1 MSKKQYWQGLEQI
14 NPTQTVTTNEANEF
28 RESLPF
34 EDTTGILDAQ
44 TPRRD
49 FLKYLGFSTAAA
61 MLAASCE
68 IPVRKAISWGIKPND
83 ITPGVPLMYASSFV
97 DAGEVVPVIVKTR
110 DARPIKIEGNKDGKI
125 MQGGTSA
132 RVQASVL
139 SLYDVARLKQP
150 TIAGKA
156 VESWADVD
164 AAVAKAMN
172 ATAGKAIYLVSS
184 TINSNT
190 DLELIAKF
198 TAKYPA
204 VKHIMYDAVSYSGL
218 LDAAASATGKR
229 AIPTFRF
236 DTAKT
241 IVSIGA
247 DFLGTWISPTEN
259 AKLYSKGRK
268 ISKTNLAMSKHYQ
281 IEGNMSITGGCADVR
296 VTARPSEYGKVA
308 VALLAALNGAAP
320 AFASKN
326 LNNVITKAAADLKA
340 GNGLVISGSNDK
352 ATQEVVFAINA
363 AIGAIGNTVNIAV
376 SNLSKKG
383 SDTDMNGFV
392 AALLSGGVGGVLFAD
407 CNPVYEMPNGAEI
420 AKAIK
425 ALPLSV
431 SFNDRNDETSQHCN
445 IVAPVNH
452 WLESWGAYEYRT
464 GYVSL
469 QQPTIN
475 QLFKT
480 RPMGESLLRWSGDA
494 TTSYADYFATSMKSK
509 LGGDAGFD
517 AALQLGVI
525 EPETMVTAGGY
536 TGNASAAIS
545 SITAMPAITGDEVVV
560 YQKVAI
566 GHGGVWSNN
575 PWLQEM
581 PDPISKCTWDNY
593 IAMSPKRAKELGAE
607 ETDINEVQTGEKIV
621 MSIVVGKQTMELPVA
636 VVPGMHD
643 NVIAVAVGYGRS
655 NGVGNAAKTDDFQGG
670 KNAYLLA
677 TNTAGNINYVQPAKI
692 TKTPKI
698 YSLAI
703 TQTHHSYEGRDTV
716 VKETTFAKYVKNPD
730 EIYDERMHE
739 LHHYITNFD
748 EAAEKLEGGEAHGA
762 HAAAAGAHAVAGAHA
777 KESTSEVVEAH
788 EVEGKKHG
796 EGIEGHDIQKLYS
809 KNGTLYPVYESLG
822 LKWGMS
828 IDLNS
833 CTGCGACSIAC
844 QAENNVSV
852 VGKKQVLKV
861 HDMHWLR
868 IDRYYTSTT
877 NQPFDSDTIQTMYM
891 PMMCQ
896 HCDNAPCENVCPVN
910 ASNHSSE
917 GVNQMAYNRCI
928 GTRYCANNCPFKVRR
943 FNWRDW
949 NGADSFAD
957 NLYEDG
963 RRDDINSDLT
973 RMVLNPDVTVR
984 GRGVIEK
991 CSMCAQRTQAAKT
1004 KAKQENRVLADGDA
1018 VSACAQ
1024 ACPTNAIVFGNVNDH
1039 ESEIYKVR
1047 NSNNKERLYYALEEL
1062 HILPN
1067 VNYLYKVRNT
1077 DLAGAPREEAEGAH
1091 QAEGHKEEKKEHA

>member
-1 MSKKQYWQGLEQI
+1 MSNKQYWQGLEQI
-14 NPTQTVTTNEANEF
+14 NPTKAVKTAEANEF
-28 RESLPF
+28 QESLPF

-83 ITPGVPLMYASSFV
+83 ITPGVPMMYASAFV
-97 DAGEVVPVIVKTR
+97 NAGEVVPVLVKTR
-110 DARPIKIEGNKDGKI
+110 DARPIKIEGNKDSKVTEGA
-125 MQGGTSA
+125 TSA

-139 SLYDVARLKQP
+139 SLYDTARFKQP
-150 TIAGKA
+150 QINGKP
-156 VESWADVD
+156 VENWADVD
-164 AAVAKAMN
+164 AAVATAM
-172 ATAGKAIYLVSS
+172 TAAVGKPIYIVSS
-184 TINSNT
+184 TINNNL
-190 DLELIAKF
+190 DLEIIAKF
-198 TAKYPA
+198 AAKYPS

-229 AIPTFRF
+229 AIPSFQF
-236 DTAKT
+236 DKAKT

-247 DFLGTWISPTEN
+247 DFLGTWISPTEYS
-259 AKLYSKGRK
+259 KLYSKGRK
-268 ISKTNLAMSKHYQ
+268 ISKTNTTMSKHYQ
-281 IEGNMSITGGCADVR
+281 IEGNMSITGGCADIR

-308 VALLAALNGAAP
+308 VALLVAINGTAP
-320 AFASKN
+320 SFTSKN
-326 LNNVITKAAADLKA
+326 LNAVITKAAADLKA
-340 GNGLVISGSNDK
+340 GNGLVVCGSNDG
-352 ATQEVVFAINA
+352 ATQQVVFAINA
-363 AIGAIGNTVNIAV
+363 AIGAIGTTVNTAV

-383 SDTDMNGFV
+383 SDADMTAFV
-392 AALLSGGVGGVLFAD
+392 AALNSGAVGGALFVD
-407 CNPVYEMPNGAEI
+407 CNPVYEHAEGAAI

-431 SFNDRNDETSQHCN
+431 SFNDRNDETTQNCK

-452 WLESWGAYEYRT
+452 WLESWGAFEYKT
-464 GYVSL
+464 GYTAF

-480 RPMGESLLRWSGDA
+480 RPMAESLLRWSGDA
-494 TTSYADYFATSMKSK
+494 TSYADYFATAMKAK
-509 LGGDAGFD
+509 LGGNTGFD
-517 AALQLGVI
+517 KALQLGVA
-525 EPETMVTAGGY
+525 EPESLAVGGGY
-536 TGNASAAIS
+536 SGNASAAIAA
-545 SITAMPAITGDEVVV
+545 ITAAPAITGDEVVV

-566 GHGGVWSNN
+566 GHGGIWSNN

-581 PDPISKCTWDNY
+581 PDPITKCTWDNY
-593 IAMSPKRAKELGAE
+593 IAMSPQRAKELGAE
-607 ETDINEVQTGEKIV
+607 QTDINEVQTGEKKV
-621 MSIVVGKQTMELPVA
+621 MTITVGKTTMELPVA
-636 VVPGMHD
+636 VVPGMHN
-643 NVIAVAVGYGRS
+643 NVIAVAVGYGRDK
-655 NGVGNAAKTDDFQGG
+655 GVGNAAQSGEYQGG
-670 KNAYLLA
+670 KNAYLLTA
-677 TNTAGNINYVQPAKI
+677 NNAGNINYSQAVKI
-692 TKTPKI
+692 ATTSKL

-716 VKETTFAKYVKNPD
+716 VKETTLAKYAKNPD
-730 EIYDERMHE
+730 EIYNERMEE

-748 EAAEKLEGGEAHGA
+748 EASEALVPKEEHGA
-762 HAAAAGAHAVAGAHA
+762 HATATHTAVAAVAHVAGAEAHSD
-777 KESTSEVVEAH
+777 KVEAH
-788 EVEGKKHG
+788 ELTGVKHG
-796 EGIEGHDIQKLYS
+796 AGVEGHDVQDLYAQ
-809 KNGTLYPVYESLG
+809 NGTLYPRHESPG
-822 LKWGMS
+822 LKWGLS
-828 IDLNS
+828 IDLNT

-852 VGKKQVLKV
+852 VGKKQVLLV

-868 IDRYYTSTT
+868 IDRYYTSTK
-877 NQPFDSDTIQTMYM
+877 NDPFDSDSIQTMYM

-917 GVNQMAYNRCI
+917 GINQMAYNRCI

-949 NGADSFAD
+949 NGADSFKD

-963 RRDDINSDLT
+963 HRDDVNSDLT

-984 GRGVIEK
+984 SRGVIEK
-991 CSMCAQRTQAAKT
+991 CSFCVQRLQGAKT
-1004 KAKQENRVLADGDA
+1004 KAKQENRALADGDA
-1018 VSACAQ
+1018 ISACAQ
-1024 ACPTNAIVFGNVNDH
+1024 ACPTNAIVFGNVNDK

-1047 NSNNKERLYYALEEL
+1047 HSANKERVYYALEEL

-1067 VNYLYKVRNT
+1067 VNYLYKVRNA
-1077 DLAGAPREEAEGAH
+1077 DEAGAPHAEEAHGKE
-1091 QAEGHKEEKKEHA
+1091 EHKEQA